1 MLNKYHGGRIQ
12 VSTDSSSPGLYPV
25 YGTYLHSAQL
35 SKMTFTDLYFPKG
48 DNLPYNAD
56 DLVPNP
62 LGHPVS
68 EGFTFGEVSTYKGN
82 VTMKMTL
89 NNLFVFNETVKQ
101 VEEVVKCHN
110 ELLKTVIPRDFYSI
124 LMSMEEMFKDP
135 DKAIHIY
142 DTNRQLYDRFGG
154 STRDLVNNEVFN
166 QFFE

>member
-1 MLNKYHGGRIQ
+1 M
-12 VSTDSSSPGLYPV
+12 
-25 YGTYLHSAQL
+25 
-35 SKMTFTDLYFPKG
+35 
-48 DNLPYNAD
+48 
-56 DLVPNP
+56 
-62 LGHPVS
+62 
-68 EGFTFGEVSTYKGN
+68 TFGEVSNYKGP

-101 VEEVVKCHN
+101 VEEIVKCHN
-110 ELLKTVIPRDFYSI
+110 ELLQTVVPRDFYAV

-142 DTNRQLYDRFGG
+142 NKNRQLYDKFGG